1 MVGLI
6 NLFVSILI
14 KPTSAA
20 AQSDVAL
27 LDIAA
32 GHFGNME
39 FMTSNELAF
48 PFTRE
53 VAAMARATVKA
64 AKERPISEN
73 TAPERI
79 IADFMRPNS
88 ESWNDV
94 SSTSLPFYQIHILT
108 MISNSSMHWAHST
121 LIWKD
126 GMSSQVWELQICL
139 PLDPGHTL
147 DSPS

>member
-14 KPTSAA
+14 KPTSTA

-53 VAAMARATVKA
+53 VAAMARTTVKT
-64 AKERPISEN
+64 AKERPATGS
-73 TAPERI
+73 TASDSI
-79 IADFMRPNS
+79 VTDFMRPTS

-94 SSTSLPFYQIHILT
+94 SSTYHFPLP
-108 MISNSSMHWAHST
+108 HSVINDD
-121 LIWKD
+121 L
-126 GMSSQVWELQICL
+126 S
-139 PLDPGHTL
+139 
-147 DSPS
+147 

>member
-14 KPTSAA
+14 KPTSQD

-32 GHFGNME
+32 GHFAHLE

-64 AKERPISEN
+64 AKERLTTEGTTSDSSWAELIQ
-73 TAPERI
+73 
-79 IADFMRPNS
+79 PNS

-94 SSTSLPFYQIHILT
+94 SGIMLYPYL
-108 MISNSSMHWAHST
+108 
-121 LIWKD
+121 L
-126 GMSSQVWELQICL
+126 
-139 PLDPGHTL
+139 
-147 DSPS
+147 